1 MNNQESRRFK
11 RHKLQNTFVVGQEG
25 ICQVLDL
32 SADGVSFG
40 CTKLRKFSE
49 ISTVDII
56 DSSGF
61 QIWDL
66 PIETI
71 WAEKNDAYPTSS
83 IHALKMGARFHKDL
97 TNEQISALSQLMQ
110 FLEEETPELNCRR
123 TISEED

>member
-1 MNNQESRRFK
+1 MNLKNQESRRFK
-11 RHKLQNTFVVGQEG
+11 RHKLKNTFVVGQEG

-40 CTKLRKFSE
+40 CTKLPKFSA

-56 DSSGF
+56 DNSGI

-71 WAEKNDAYPTSS
+71 WAEKNDAYPSSS
-83 IHALKMGARFHKDL
+83 IHAVKMGARFHENITSEHLLAL
-97 TNEQISALSQLMQ
+97 TQLLE
-110 FLEEETPELNCRR
+110 FLGEESP
-123 TISEED
+123 